1 MDGPEGRVGAGKRE
15 ISVRFGPCGQCA
27 VQRDAPGPDSRSFSG
42 TRPSGA
48 RLSGGQ
54 PLHQEPEHGLVR
66 AGAGQPHRH
75 GAGIS
80 GDHRADLEQPKA

>member
-1 MDGPEGRVGAGKRE
+1 MDRPEGRVEAGKGE
-15 ISVRFGPCGQCA
+15 ISVRFERCGRRA
-27 VQRDAPGPDSRSFSG
+27 AQRDAPGPDSRSFSG

-66 AGAGQPHRH
+66 AGAG
-75 GAGIS
+75 
-80 GDHRADLEQPKA
+80 